1 MRRPTEPGEWWMESS
16 PQPFDRMAHSVLTP
30 RSSYTNNYSLT
41 SLTQSVR
48 AASLSRTPLEVPRGQ
63 LEGSSSGPP
72 TAAARR
78 ECAKSRRQMVSSSGP
93 LTAAAGPACG
103 GWKAAGTEGRTSTR
117 RARILSRSSATPPG
131 DRGASRSPINHR
143 INSRSVTTIPQQL
156 RAPAHPR
163 PRLSRQSALSGGR
176 PGPPRP
182 PPGGRA
188 AHPTRP
194 QPRARAPQA
203 RAGEHQA

>member
-30 RSSYTNNYSLT
+30 RSSYANNYSST

-48 AASLSRTPLEVPRGQ
+48 AASLSRTPLEEPRGQ
-63 LEGSSSGPP
+63 LEGSSSGP
-72 TAAARR
+72 
-78 ECAKSRRQMVSSSGP
+78 
-93 LTAAAGPACG
+93 LTAAVGPACG

-176 PGPPRP
+176 TGPPRP